1 MTSEPAKPTE
11 AWVEAQGAKYA
22 YAYDK
27 GGLMGKVGASGYPS
41 AVLVNASGVITYVGH
56 PGSISD
62 SHIEEAIVG
71 ALPLPVWDWPKE
83 ATKVKKAVLK
93 KQMAKALAESQK
105 LGEEH
110 TAIKNAVRGVIDG
123 SIGALENAKE
133 IGDWLRVEEMTKT
146 LSKSLAGLPELDKV
160 KEIKDALKS
169 DGKAQEIL
177 KAQKWIKKTFSE
189 RIKKG
194 KIEKVEKDLKKIQK
208 DLPGTVAAV
217 QASEG
222 LKRLMEMKRR

>member
-11 AWVEAQGAKYA
+11 AWVEAQGAEYA

-56 PGSISD
+56 PGSIND
-62 SHIEEAIVG
+62 SHIEQAIVG
-71 ALPLPVWDWPKE
+71 ALPLPVWDWPKD
-83 ATKVKKAVLK
+83 AAKVKKAVLK
-93 KQMAKALAESQK
+93 KQMAKALDECEK

-110 TAIKNAVRGVIDG
+110 AAIKTAVRGVIDG
-123 SIGALENAKE
+123 SVAALENAKE
-133 IGDWLRVEEMTKT
+133 IGDWLRVEEMTDA

-160 KEIKDALKS
+160 KEIEEALKS
-169 DGKAQEIL
+169 DDKAQEIL
-177 KAQKWIKKTFSE
+177 KAQKWIQKTFSD

-194 KIEKVEKDLKKIQK
+194 KIDKVEKELKEIQQ

-222 LKRLMEMKRR
+222 LKKLMEMKRR